1 MKAVAHYFEHGEN
14 YLSIG
19 IRSGRNW
26 SALQKK
32 RRSLPIP
39 GGPANCY
46 NSRRSFQMAR
56 KRETGADID
65 WYLISIER
73 LKQIGL
79 VLFLLALGA
88 AGWWFWHNQ
97 KTNPKTR
104 AESAIADARAAL
116 NALAASPDF
125 TAHRSE
131 FTRAQQK
138 LDEASTHLGAL
149 RFEQAHTVAVESQTI
164 SRAAMSGGGDLESD
178 AQFLTVEGDVK
189 YQKGAA
195 GDWKDADARTALMN
209 GDWVKTGQRASA
221 ELIFSSGTL
230 YTVGPN
236 ALLEIYS
243 SVNPAT
249 SRKTN
254 TVKMRVG
261 SVEVATTS
269 DTSTVRTPGTQ
280 VVVEQQSTAQV
291 GVENEQTSI
300 MSMRGAASVAPEQ
313 GGVPIRLASG
323 EKVSSTPQG
332 TISPVKKLT
341 MPPPL
346 MSPGDNQVFQLT
358 PKLQIQM
365 IWQPQAGA
373 SGYVLQVSR
382 SRLFSSQEIN
392 TRRQKTSATAEATSE
407 GSFYWRVASVGPDGD
422 VGPFS
427 PFRRFRVSAGGTK
440 TGATDRTP
448 PPLRLKAPFH
458 VGGQFYM
465 FAGATEPGA
474 TVYID
479 EQEVDVTSAGAF
491 QKLVGFDKIGRNVVV
506 IKAVDA
512 AGNQKVESQVVI
524 VEE

>member
-1 MKAVAHYFEHGEN
+1 
-14 YLSIG
+14 
-19 IRSGRNW
+19 
-26 SALQKK
+26 
-32 RRSLPIP
+32 
-39 GGPANCY
+39 
-46 NSRRSFQMAR
+46 MAR

-65 WYLISIER
+65 WYLISIDR

-79 VLFLLALGA
+79 ILFLLLLGA

-104 AESAIADARAAL
+104 AESAIADARQAL
-116 NALAASPDF
+116 NALAGSADF
-125 TAHRSE
+125 NAHKAE

-138 LDEASTHLGAL
+138 LDEANTHLTRA
-149 RFEQAHTVAVESQTI
+149 RYEQAHTVAVESQTI
-164 SRAAMSGGGDLESD
+164 SRGAMSGGGDLESD

-189 YQKGAA
+189 FQKGAA

-209 GDWVKTGQRASA
+209 GDWVKTGDRSSA

-291 GVENEQTSI
+291 GVEQEQTSVV
-300 MSMRGAASVAPEQ
+300 SMRGAASVAPQ
-313 GGVPIRLASG
+313 TGGAAIRLASG
-323 EKVSSTPQG
+323 DKVSSTPAG
-332 TISPVKKLT
+332 TLSPVKKLT
-341 MPPPL
+341 MPPAL
-346 MSPGDNQVFQLT
+346 LSPGDNQVFQLT
-358 PKLQIQM
+358 AGLQVQM

-373 SGYVLQVSR
+373 TGYVLQVSR
-382 SRLFSSQEIN
+382 SRLFSTREIN
-392 TRRQKTSATAEATSE
+392 QKLQKTSATAEVTSE
-407 GSFYWRVASVGPDGD
+407 GSFYWRVASLGPDGD
-422 VGPFS
+422 VGPYS
-427 PFRRFRVSAGGTK
+427 GFRRFRVSGGTK
-440 TGATDRTP
+440 SGGTTDRTP
-448 PPLRLKAPFH
+448 PMLRMKAPFH
-458 VGGQFYM
+458 VGGAFYTI
-465 FAGATEPGA
+465 AGVTEPGA
-474 TVYID
+474 TVFIND
-479 EQEVDVTSAGAF
+479 EEADVASGGAF
-491 QKLVGFDKIGRNVVV
+491 QKLVAFDKVGRNVVV
-506 IKAVDA
+506 IKAVDP